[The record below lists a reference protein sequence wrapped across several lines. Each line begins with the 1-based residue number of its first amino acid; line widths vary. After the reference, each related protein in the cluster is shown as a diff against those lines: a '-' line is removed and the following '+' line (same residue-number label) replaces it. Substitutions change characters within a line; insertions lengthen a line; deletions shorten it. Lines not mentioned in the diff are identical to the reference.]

1 MRNSDNDKLK
11 NLLKEGAWQAPD
23 NPWFTKRLLNRLPE
37 RHASR
42 GKAIW
47 IVVCVAALAGCMAG
61 WRLFSEQ
68 VVDDTTTI
76 TLFDTLKVD
85 NAVMY
90 YCALLIV
97 TVFIIQQ
104 IVSVAI
110 KSRQ

>member
-1 MRNSDNDKLK
+1 MDSRVCG
-11 NLLKEGAWQAPD
+11 GAC
-23 NPWFTKRLLNRLPE
+23 RLHGRM
-37 RHASR
+37 
-42 GKAIW
+42 
-47 IVVCVAALAGCMAG
+47 AA
-61 WRLFSEQ
+61 FSEQ

>member
-1 MRNSDNDKLK
+1 MRNPDDDKLK
-11 NLLKEGAWQAPD
+11 KLLKEGAWQASD

-37 RHASR
+37 RHVSR

-47 IVVCVAALAGCMAG
+47 TVVCVAALAGCMAG

-68 VVDDTTTI
+68 VVDSTATI